1 MADPQE
7 LKPVYWVA
15 RSMVV
20 PVGARVEDNVLS
32 PTTESI
38 EDARRARKQ
47 IQQRVPDAVIVR
59 AMRFR

>member
-7 LKPVYWVA
+7 FKPVYWVA